1 MLRIDMLRSRPAR
14 FTELNTEGYGADEL
28 ARLNE
33 SFVGAVMSEEQRIGR
48 ELDPND
54 MTDGSTLD
62 VLAERILGGGDLA
75 LMTLVGGLGGET
87 A

>member
-14 FTELNTEGYGADEL
+14 FTDLNTEGYSAAEL
-28 ARLNE
+28 DSLNE

-48 ELDPND
+48 ELDPSD

-62 VLAERILGGGDLA
+62 ALAERILGGGEPALLA
-75 LMTLVGGLGGET
+75 LIAGMGGE
-87 A
+87 AA